1 MERMEDAA
9 IVGLYFKRDEKAVS
23 ATMES
28 YNDRLF
34 RFAKRFLSDDRDA
47 EECVNDA
54 YARAWKTIPPVR
66 PDNLFAYLAALCRNA
81 ALDVIKR
88 DSAQKRSAQLVELTH
103 EMSECIP
110 DQNSISDD
118 RSEELSDYINEYL
131 GTLPREK
138 RAVFMGRYW
147 YNESISDIA
156 KKTGF
161 SQSKVKTML
170 FRMRED
176 LRKHIAGKD
185 GSL

>member
-1 MERMEDAA
+1 MERMEDTA
-9 IVGLYFKRDEKAVS
+9 IVGLYFDRNEKAVS
-23 ATMES
+23 ETMKC
-28 YNDRLF
+28 YNERLF

-81 ALDVIKR
+81 ALDVIKK
-88 DSAQKRSAQLVELTH
+88 DSAQKRSAQLVELTR

-110 DQNSISDD
+110 DQSSIPDD
-118 RSEELSDYINEYL
+118 RCEELSEYINEYL
-131 GTLPREK
+131 GTLPVDK

-147 YNESISDIA
+147 FNESISDIA
-156 KKTGF
+156 KKTGY

-170 FRMRED
+170 FRMREE
-176 LRKHIAGKD
+176 LRKHISGKD